1 MTQEGN
7 KFIVAAGGGAGLRRD
22 LILYSPPWVDTRGL
36 ERKTETERMV
46 LLDIQCV
53 LSCEKV
59 LETSF

>member
-7 KFIVAAGGGAGLRRD
+7 KFIVAGGGGAGLRRD
-22 LILYSPPWVDTRGL
+22 LILYSRPWVDTRGL

-53 LSCEKV
+53 LSYEKV